1 MERGFLT
8 SASKEKGIDGGSKAN
23 SVLSGL
29 TTKIRNIDGKIIRKD
44 STQRKAIRCVQADP
58 VLDVNANAAMD
69 KDYAEGPPLK
79 SILKRPN
86 VASNM
91 AVVNAATE
99 VPVKD
104 LQHDVNSGP
113 DSSNLKASPPM
124 EGLHSDV
131 NINMGNVD
139 NLANS
144 PKPVMGINVAPVLV
158 SEVIRGS
165 TGPGDYSATNAVK
178 KCNSSASDV
187 PKSMVA
193 VTDGASKTAPM
204 SFANI
209 IKSQHVK
216 KGNFRS
222 LINAEKVESF
232 DFVLPKYAVD
242 EVKSRITEATN
253 DNSLIECEG
262 DIIIPYKLATV
273 ASEAASGVQT
283 TTYMSNNI
291 PSVTGNH
298 HIFHQPPNASD
309 FCRRQILTLSSL
321 LCSLIDSDPV
331 QEKQK
336 STDASVKEHDEARI
350 DLRFK
355 KMIKSQTISN
365 ANRPKSKSSAGEAS
379 TAAAAPKCILYAA
392 NARLNAASSNLVC

>member
-8 SASKEKGIDGGSKAN
+8 SASKKKGIDGGSKAN

-29 TTKIRNIDGKIIRKD
+29 TTKIRNIDGKINGKD
-44 STQRKAIRCVQADP
+44 STQRKAIRCVQADL
-58 VLDVNANAAMD
+58 VLDVNANAAID
-69 KDYAEGPPLK
+69 KEYAEGPPLK

-86 VASNM
+86 VSSNM

-158 SEVIRGS
+158 SEVIKGS
-165 TGPGDYSATNAVK
+165 TGLGNYLATNAVK
-178 KCNSSASDV
+178 QCNSSASDV
-187 PKSMVA
+187 PKSTVA

-216 KGNFRS
+216 KGNFR
-222 LINAEKVESF
+222 LLLNVEKVESF
-232 DFVLPKYAVD
+232 DFMLPKYAVD
-242 EVKSRITEATN
+242 EVKSMYDNTLVGYFLVPKWISRVSYLSSKVERITEAIN
-253 DNSLIECEG
+253 GNSLIECEG
-262 DIIIPYKLATV
+262 DIIIPCRLATAASGVASCKLLHYELRLATV
-273 ASEAASGVQT
+273 AST
-283 TTYMSNNI
+283 TQAI
-291 PSVTGNH
+291 
-298 HIFHQPPNASD
+298 
-309 FCRRQILTLSSL
+309 
-321 LCSLIDSDPV
+321 
-331 QEKQK
+331 
-336 STDASVKEHDEARI
+336 RI
-350 DLRFK
+350 
-355 KMIKSQTISN
+355 
-365 ANRPKSKSSAGEAS
+365 
-379 TAAAAPKCILYAA
+379 
-392 NARLNAASSNLVC
+392 

>member
-1 MERGFLT
+1 M
-8 SASKEKGIDGGSKAN
+8 
-23 SVLSGL
+23 SGL
-29 TTKIRNIDGKIIRKD
+29 TTKIRNIDGKIIGKD
-44 STQRKAIRCVQADP
+44 GTQRKAIRCVQADS
-58 VLDVNANAAMD
+58 VLDVNANAAID

-91 AVVNAATE
+91 AVVNATTE

-113 DSSNLKASPPM
+113 DSSNSKASPPM
-124 EGLHSDV
+124 EDLHSDV
-131 NINMGNVD
+131 NINMENVD
-139 NLANS
+139 NLANN

-158 SEVIRGS
+158 SEMGL
-165 TGPGDYSATNAVK
+165 
-178 KCNSSASDV
+178 
-187 PKSMVA
+187 PKQ
-193 VTDGASKTAPM
+193 PLC
-204 SFANI
+204 FANI

-222 LINAEKVESF
+222 LLNAEKVESF
-232 DFVLPKYAVD
+232 DFVLPKYAVVSR
-242 EVKSRITEATN
+242 VKLVPKWISRVSYLSYKVERITEATN
-253 DNSLIECEG
+253 GNSLIECEG
-262 DIIIPYKLATV
+262 DIIIPCRLAIV
-273 ASEAASGVQT
+273 ASGAASGVQT
-283 TTYMSNNI
+283 TTYMSDNI

-309 FCRRQILTLSSL
+309 FCGRQISTLSSL

-355 KMIKSQTISN
+355 KMKKKMSKSQTISN

-379 TAAAAPKCILYAA
+379 TAAVAPKCILYAA
-392 NARLNAASSNLVC
+392 NARLNAASSNLAPVDPDLHFH